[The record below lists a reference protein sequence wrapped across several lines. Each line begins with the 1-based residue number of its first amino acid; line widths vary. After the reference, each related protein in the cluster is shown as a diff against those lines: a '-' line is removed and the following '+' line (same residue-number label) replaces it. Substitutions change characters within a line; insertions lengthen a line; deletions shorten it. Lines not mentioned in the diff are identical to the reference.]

1 MLVKC
6 YLLAIKGQIK
16 INIREKNVYP
26 FLCEDTMN
34 VLEWVLSCLK
44 YRQKRIECIHYDVNT
59 YLYKPSLYE
68 ENLLIH

>member
-16 INIREKNVYP
+16 INIREKKCISLSLRGYYEFTRVS
-26 FLCEDTMN
+26 
-34 VLEWVLSCLK
+34 VSCLK

>member
-26 FLCEDTMN
+26 FLSEDTMN
-34 VLEWVLSCLK
+34 VLEC
-44 YRQKRIECIHYDVNT
+44 
-59 YLYKPSLYE
+59 
-68 ENLLIH
+68 